1 MEIRKNTVLA
11 FVGGI
16 VIGFFLAV
24 GLGMLWNKMYG
35 ETAYNNEDVVMFEKP
50 KSKINAKDLRVFQ
63 VLPDGR
69 ALATVESFSNMGMVV
84 LLLPETDNA
93 YYDDQSLTVP
103 RGKSLMQI
111 GIFKYENKEEM
122 VKTVPIV
129 KVYDD

>member
-93 YYDDQSLTVP
+93 YYDDQSITVP

>member
-1 MEIRKNTVLA
+1 MEIRKNTILA

-35 ETAYNNEDVVMFEKP
+35 ETAYNNDDVIMFEKP
-50 KSKINAKDLRVFQ
+50 KSKINATDLRVFQ
-63 VLPDGR
+63 VLSDGR

-93 YYDDQSLTVP
+93 YYDDQSITVP

>member
-35 ETAYNNEDVVMFEKP
+35 ETAYN
-50 KSKINAKDLRVFQ
+50 
-63 VLPDGR
+63 
-69 ALATVESFSNMGMVV
+69 
-84 LLLPETDNA
+84 
-93 YYDDQSLTVP
+93 
-103 RGKSLMQI
+103 SLMQI
-111 GIFKYENKEEM
+111 GIFKYESKEEV

>member
-50 KSKINAKDLRVFQ
+50 QSKIKATDLRVFQ

-93 YYDDQSLTVP
+93 YYDDQSITVP

>member
-1 MEIRKNTVLA
+1 MEIRKNTILA

-50 KSKINAKDLRVFQ
+50 KSKINAKDLTVFQ

-93 YYDDQSLTVP
+93 YYDDQSITVP

>member
-1 MEIRKNTVLA
+1 MEIRKNTILA

-50 KSKINAKDLRVFQ
+50 KSKINAKDLTVFQ
-63 VLPDGR
+63 VLPDGS
-69 ALATVESFSNMGMVV
+69 ALAKVENFSSWGMVV
-84 LLLPETDNA
+84 LLLPETDNG
-93 YYDDQSLTVP
+93 YYDDQSITVP

>member
-1 MEIRKNTVLA
+1 MEIRKNTILA

-50 KSKINAKDLRVFQ
+50 KSKIKATDLRVFQ
-63 VLPDGR
+63 VLSDGR

-93 YYDDQSLTVP
+93 YYDDQSITVP

>member
-1 MEIRKNTVLA
+1 MEIRKNTILA

-93 YYDDQSLTVP
+93 YYDDQSITVP

>member
-35 ETAYNNEDVVMFEKP
+35 ETAYNNDDVIMFEKP
-50 KSKINAKDLRVFQ
+50 KSKIKATDLTVFQ
-63 VLPDGR
+63 VLPDGS
-69 ALATVESFSNMGMVV
+69 ALAKVENFSSWGMVV
-84 LLLPETDNA
+84 LLLPETDNG
-93 YYDDQSLTVP
+93 YYDDQ
-103 RGKSLMQI
+103 SLMQI
-111 GIFKYENKEEM
+111 GIFTYESKEEV

>member
-1 MEIRKNTVLA
+1 MEIRKNTILA

-50 KSKINAKDLRVFQ
+50 KSKIKAKDLRVFQ

-93 YYDDQSLTVP
+93 YYDDQSITVP